1 MKNQT
6 PAVLAAMAALACPFQ
21 AQATEQDLLNRI
33 NLLENRI
40 KSLETK
46 QNRQPVSGSG
56 LSAFNP
62 YISVVLNGTYTHYSR
77 DEKDIIGFQV
87 GEEGEFADKGFS
99 LGESEIM
106 IGANVDDKF
115 SANLT
120 AAIVNE
126 DGEDKIELEEAF
138 IQSIGLPYGLN
149 LTFGRLK
156 PVFGSL
162 NEKHAH
168 TDDFADRPLPY
179 RVFLNSAYKDDGLQ
193 LSVVLPTDFY
203 AEIGGGAYRGGYFPA
218 AFEGSGI
225 GAANSYLRV
234 GGDISDNQSWLA
246 GFSYL
251 YAKSA
256 EDGRRTDS
264 LRFEGK
270 DHLYAA
276 SLKYSFVPNGNN
288 KESEFVLSGE
298 YLFRNEKGNYIDTD
312 GPAGKFDNKS
322 SGWYAQSTFK
332 FLTNW
337 KIGYRYAQM
346 KPKETP
352 AALEDTILNAEH
364 HKPEMH
370 SVMAEWD
377 NSEFSR
383 IRVQYNRDKTGFK
396 NDNQL
401 IVQYTMSFGAHG
413 AHSY

>member
-1 MKNQT
+1 MKNQKT
-6 PAVLAAMAALACPFQ
+6 AALTALAVLSCPFY
-21 AQATEQDLLNRI
+21 AQATEQELLNRI

-40 KSLETK
+40 KTLETN
-46 QNRQPVSGSG
+46 QAQPSSKGSG

-62 YISVVLNGTYTHYSR
+62 YISVVLNGSYTHYSR
-77 DEKDIIGFQV
+77 DEKDIPGFQV
-87 GEEGEFADKGFS
+87 GEEGEFADKGFG

-120 AAIVNE
+120 AAIVSE

-138 IQSIGLPYGLN
+138 VQSIGLPYGISF
-149 LTFGRLK
+149 TFGRLK
-156 PVFGSL
+156 PVFGYL

-179 RVFLNSAYKDDGLQ
+179 RVFLNNAYKDDGAQ
-193 LSVVLPTDFY
+193 VSVVLPTDFY
-203 AEIGGGAYRGGYFPA
+203 AEIGGGAYRGGFFPA
-218 AFEGSGI
+218 AYEGSGI
-225 GAANSYLRV
+225 GAANGYLRF
-234 GGDISDNQSWLA
+234 GGDITDNQSWLA
-246 GFSYL
+246 GVSYL
-251 YAKSA
+251 YAKSKDA
-256 EDGRRTDS
+256 ERQTDA
-264 LRFEGK
+264 LTFDGK

-276 SLKYSFVPNGNN
+276 SLKYSYAPNGNN
-288 KESEFVLSGE
+288 KQSEFVLSGE
-298 YLFRNEKGNYIDTD
+298 YMFRNEKGEYDD
-312 GPAGKFDNKS
+312 GNGSAGDFDSKT

-346 KPKETP
+346 KPKKTS
-352 AALEDTILNAEH
+352 AALNNTVLNAEH

-370 SVMAEWD
+370 SIMAEWD

-383 IRVQYNRDKTGFK
+383 IRLQYNRDKTGFK
-396 NDNQL
+396 NDNQI